1 MKIDPSI
8 QPGGNVQPELVSN
21 SRKPSAQSTGAGA
34 SAGAGAVS
42 GEDTV
47 NISRAHDDV
56 QALKASLA
64 NVPDVR
70 SDRVAA
76 LQQQVN
82 AGQYQPDSGK
92 VADAIIAE
100 QAGRSKTS

>member
-1 MKIDPSI
+1 MKIDRSI

-34 SAGAGAVS
+34 SAGAVS

-56 QALKASLA
+56 QTLKASLA

-76 LQQQVN
+76 LQQEVN